1 VAGPLWIGLEH
12 RTGDYKVSPRAPRSF
27 SFVVDGVLAGLARP
41 CGDDVAALPSRGIAG
56 LVSLTEAPLDRDAVA
71 RQGLEYLHLPVRDFG
86 APSMETVKTF
96 VEFVRRVRAERGG
109 AVAVHCG
116 SGMGRTGTMLACFL
130 VSEGRR
136 AEEAIAE
143 VRRLRP
149 GSIETDG
156 QESAVRGWE
165 GRPGSG
171 PDGHGSRE

>member
-1 VAGPLWIGLEH
+1 MS
-12 RTGDYKVSPRAPRSF
+12 TRALRNF

-41 CGDDVAALPSRGIAG
+41 CEDDIAALPSRGIVG
-56 LVSLTEAPLDRDAVA
+56 FVSLTEAPLDRDAVA
-71 RQGLEYLHLPVRDFG
+71 CQGLEYLHLPVRDFG

-96 VEFVRRVRAERGG
+96 VEFVRRIRAERGG

-130 VSEGRR
+130 VSEGRG
-136 AEEAIAE
+136 ADEAVAE

-156 QESAVRGWE
+156 QERAVRGWE
-165 GRPGSG
+165 SRLGSG
-171 PDGHGSRE
+171 PDGEGSRE